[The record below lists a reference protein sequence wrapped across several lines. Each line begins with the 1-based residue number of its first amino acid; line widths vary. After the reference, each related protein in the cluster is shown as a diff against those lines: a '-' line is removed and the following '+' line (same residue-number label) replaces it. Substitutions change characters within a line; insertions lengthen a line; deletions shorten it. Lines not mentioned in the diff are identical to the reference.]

1 MNRFA
6 TLSTL
11 ALLAIFGLSQILFVV
26 DEREIA
32 VVRQLGEVV
41 RTVDQPGLSAKLP
54 FIQSV
59 DRFSKQLLTIDE
71 PESERMITKD
81 NEPLLV
87 DYFVKWRITD
97 ARLYRQAV
105 GTDERQAQIRL
116 SQVITATIREEF
128 GKRTLQEVVTTDR
141 DRVMNIVRERVQPDA
156 AKIGVNVVDVRL
168 KRVDLDERVTNA
180 VFDRMRSERQRV
192 AAELRSTGAAESE
205 RIKAEADKQ
214 AQVILAEAYKKAQE
228 QKGQGDA
235 KATAIYA
242 SAYGIN
248 PEFYAFYRSLEAYK
262 ASFANKSDVLVLDP
276 NSEFFRFLRQGARD
290 GRAR

>member
-1 MNRFA
+1 MNRLAPVF
-6 TLSTL
+6 TLFL
-11 ALLAIFGLSQILFVV
+11 IALFGLSQVLFIV
-26 DEREIA
+26 DEREVA
-32 VVRQLGEVV
+32 VVRQLGEIV

-54 FIQSV
+54 FVQSV

-71 PESERMITKD
+71 PDSERIITKD

-87 DYFVKWRITD
+87 DYFVKWRIID

-105 GTDERQAQIRL
+105 GADERQAQIRL
-116 SQVITATIREEF
+116 SQVLTALIREEF

-141 DRVMNIVRERVQPDA
+141 DRIMNIVRDRVQPDA
-156 AKIGVNVVDVRL
+156 AKIGVNVADVRL

-214 AQVILAEAYKKAQE
+214 AQVILAEAYKKAQD

-235 KATAIYA
+235 KATAIYGA
-242 SAYGIN
+242 AYGVN
-248 PEFYAFYRSLEAYK
+248 PDFYAFYRSLEAYK
-262 ASFANKSDVLVLDP
+262 ASFANKSDVMVLDP
-276 NSEFFRFLRQGARD
+276 SSEFFRFLRNG
-290 GRAR
+290 GRNVK

>member
-1 MNRFA
+1 MNRLAPLA
-6 TLSTL
+6 TVFLI
-11 ALLAIFGLSQILFVV
+11 ALFGLSQVLFIV

-41 RTVDQPGLSAKLP
+41 RIVEQPGLSAKLP
-54 FIQSV
+54 FVQSV

-71 PESERMITKD
+71 PESERIITKD

-87 DYFVKWRITD
+87 DYFVKWRIVD

-116 SQVITATIREEF
+116 SQLLTALIREEF

-141 DRVMNIVRERVQPDA
+141 DRIMNIVRERVQPDA
-156 AKIGVNVVDVRL
+156 AKIGVNVADVRL

-214 AQVILAEAYKKAQE
+214 AQVILAEAYKKAQD

-242 SAYGIN
+242 AAYGIN
-248 PEFYAFYRSLEAYK
+248 PEFFAFYRSLEAYK
-262 ASFANKSDVLVLDP
+262 ASFANKSDVMVLDP
-276 NSEFFRFLRQGARD
+276 SSEFFRFLRNG
-290 GRAR
+290 GRNVK

>member
-1 MNRFA
+1 MNRLAPVF
-6 TLSTL
+6 TLFL
-11 ALLAIFGLSQILFVV
+11 IALFGMSQVLFIV
-26 DEREIA
+26 DEREVA
-32 VVRQLGEVV
+32 VVRQLGEIV

-54 FIQSV
+54 FVQSV

-71 PESERMITKD
+71 PESERIITKD

-87 DYFVKWRITD
+87 DYFVKWRIID

-116 SQVITATIREEF
+116 SQVLTALIREEF

-141 DRVMNIVRERVQPDA
+141 DRIMNIVRDRVQPDA
-156 AKIGVNVVDVRL
+156 AKIGVNVADVRL

-214 AQVILAEAYKKAQE
+214 AQVILAEAYKKAQD

-235 KATAIYA
+235 KATAIYGA
-242 SAYGIN
+242 AYGVN
-248 PEFYAFYRSLEAYK
+248 PDFYAFYRSLEAYK
-262 ASFANKSDVLVLDP
+262 ASFANKSDVMVLDP
-276 NSEFFRFLRQGARD
+276 SSEFFRFLRNG
-290 GRAR
+290 GRNVK

>member
-1 MNRFA
+1 MNR
-6 TLSTL
+6 L
-11 ALLAIFGLSQILFVV
+11 APVTTVFLIALFGLSQVFFIV

-41 RTVDQPGLSAKLP
+41 RTIEQPGLSVKVP

-71 PESERMITKD
+71 PDSERIITKD

-87 DYFVKWRITD
+87 DYFVKWRIID

-116 SQVITATIREEF
+116 SQVLTALIREEF

-141 DRVMNIVRERVQPDA
+141 DRIMNIVRERVQPDA
-156 AKIGVNVVDVRL
+156 AKIGVTVADVRL

-214 AQVILAEAYKKAQE
+214 AQVILAEAYKKAQD

-235 KATAIYA
+235 KATSIYA
-242 SAYGIN
+242 AAYGIN
-248 PEFYAFYRSLEAYK
+248 AEFYSFYRSLEAYK

-276 NSEFFRFLRQGARD
+276 SADFFRFLRQGAR
-290 GRAR
+290 APK

>member
-1 MNRFA
+1 MNRLAPVF
-6 TLSTL
+6 TLFL
-11 ALLAIFGLSQILFVV
+11 IALFGLSQVLFIV
-26 DEREIA
+26 DEREVA
-32 VVRQLGEVV
+32 VVRQLGEIV

-54 FIQSV
+54 FVQSV

-71 PESERMITKD
+71 PESERIITKD

-116 SQVITATIREEF
+116 SQVLTALIREEF

-141 DRVMNIVRERVQPDA
+141 DRIMNIVRERVQQDA
-156 AKIGVNVVDVRL
+156 AKLGVNVADVRL

-214 AQVILAEAYKKAQE
+214 AQVILAEAYKKAQD

-235 KATAIYA
+235 KATAIYGA
-242 SAYGIN
+242 AYGVN
-248 PEFYAFYRSLEAYK
+248 PDFYAFYRSLEAYK
-262 ASFANKSDVLVLDP
+262 ASFANKSDVMVLDP
-276 NSEFFRFLRQGARD
+276 SSEFFRFLRNG
-290 GRAR
+290 GRNVK

>member
-1 MNRFA
+1 MNRLA
-6 TLSTL
+6 TLMSL
-11 ALLAIFGLSQILFVV
+11 FLLGIFGLSQVLFIV
-26 DEREIA
+26 DEREVA
-32 VVRQLGEVV
+32 LVRQFGDVV
-41 RTVDQPGLSAKLP
+41 RTVETPGLSAKLP
-54 FIQSV
+54 FVQTV
-59 DRFSKQLLTIDE
+59 DRFSKQLLTIDD
-71 PESERMITKD
+71 PDSERIITKD

-105 GTDERQAQIRL
+105 GTDERQAQVRL
-116 SQVITATIREEF
+116 SQVLTALLREEF

-141 DRVMNIVRERVQPDA
+141 ERVMNTVRERVQPDA
-156 AKIGVNVVDVRL
+156 AKIGVAVVDVRL

-205 RIKAEADKQ
+205 RIKAEAEKQ

-242 SAYGIN
+242 AAYGVN
-248 PEFYAFYRSLEAYK
+248 PDFYAFYRSLEAYK
-262 ASFANKSDVLVLDP
+262 ASFANKSDVMVLDP
-276 NSEFFRFLRQGARD
+276 SSEFFRFLRQGPK
-290 GRAR
+290 GTK

>member
-1 MNRFA
+1 MNRLAPVF
-6 TLSTL
+6 TLFL
-11 ALLAIFGLSQILFVV
+11 IALFGLSQVLFIV
-26 DEREIA
+26 DEREVA

-54 FIQSV
+54 FVQSV

-71 PESERMITKD
+71 PDSERIITKD

-87 DYFVKWRITD
+87 DYFVKWRIID

-105 GTDERQAQIRL
+105 GADERQAQIRL
-116 SQVITATIREEF
+116 SQVLTALIREEF

-141 DRVMNIVRERVQPDA
+141 DRIMNIVRDRVQPDA
-156 AKIGVNVVDVRL
+156 AKIGVNVADVRL

-214 AQVILAEAYKKAQE
+214 AQVILAEAYKKAQD

-235 KATAIYA
+235 KATAIYGA
-242 SAYGIN
+242 AYSVN
-248 PEFYAFYRSLEAYK
+248 PDFYAFYRSLEAYK
-262 ASFANKSDVLVLDP
+262 ASFANKSDVMVLDP
-276 NSEFFRFLRQGARD
+276 SSEFFRFLRNG
-290 GRAR
+290 GRNVK

>member
-1 MNRFA
+1 MNRLAPVF
-6 TLSTL
+6 TLFL
-11 ALLAIFGLSQILFVV
+11 IALFGVSQVLFIV
-26 DEREIA
+26 DEREVA
-32 VVRQLGEVV
+32 VVRQLGEIV

-54 FIQSV
+54 FVQSV

-71 PESERMITKD
+71 PDSERIITKD

-87 DYFVKWRITD
+87 DYFVKWRIID

-105 GTDERQAQIRL
+105 GADERQAQIRL
-116 SQVITATIREEF
+116 SQVLTALIREEF

-141 DRVMNIVRERVQPDA
+141 DRIMNIVRDRVQPDA
-156 AKIGVNVVDVRL
+156 AKIGVNVADVRL

-214 AQVILAEAYKKAQE
+214 AQVILAEAYKKAQD

-235 KATAIYA
+235 KATAIYGA
-242 SAYGIN
+242 AYGVN
-248 PEFYAFYRSLEAYK
+248 PDFYAFYRSLEAYK
-262 ASFANKSDVLVLDP
+262 ASFANKSDVMVLDP
-276 NSEFFRFLRQGARD
+276 SSEFFRFLRNG
-290 GRAR
+290 GRNVK

>member
-1 MNRFA
+1 MNRLAPVF
-6 TLSTL
+6 TLFL
-11 ALLAIFGLSQILFVV
+11 IALFGMSQVLFIV
-26 DEREIA
+26 DEREVA
-32 VVRQLGEVV
+32 VVRQLGEIV

-54 FIQSV
+54 FVQSV

-71 PESERMITKD
+71 PDSERIITKD

-87 DYFVKWRITD
+87 DYFVKWRIID

-116 SQVITATIREEF
+116 SQVLTALIREEF

-141 DRVMNIVRERVQPDA
+141 NRIMNIVRDRVQPDA
-156 AKIGVNVVDVRL
+156 AKIGVNVADVRL

-214 AQVILAEAYKKAQE
+214 AQVILAEAYKKAQD

-235 KATAIYA
+235 KATAIYGA
-242 SAYGIN
+242 AYGVN
-248 PEFYAFYRSLEAYK
+248 PDFYAFYRSLEAYK
-262 ASFANKSDVLVLDP
+262 ASFANKSDVMVLDP
-276 NSEFFRFLRQGARD
+276 SSEFFRFLRNG
-290 GRAR
+290 GRNVK